1 MHAKIIEI
9 TDKIISKILKGHFEK
24 LKSASGVTFDPTLI
38 PIKINEICLIC
49 SGTEKFIR
57 KIANSVDTKTGPIRN
72 GAGNIKLQP
81 NNEPSIPAKRAIMIE
96 VADFIQL
103 F

>member
-1 MHAKIIEI
+1 M
-9 TDKIISKILKGHFEK
+9 TDKIMIKILNGHLEI
-24 LKSASGVTFDPTLI
+24 LKSASGVTFEPTLI
-38 PIKINEICLIC
+38 PIKINEICLTC
-49 SGTEKFIR
+49 SGIEKFIR
-57 KIANSVDTKTGPIRN
+57 KIANRVDTKTGPIRN

-81 NNEPSIPAKRAIMIE
+81 NNDPSIPAKRAIMIE